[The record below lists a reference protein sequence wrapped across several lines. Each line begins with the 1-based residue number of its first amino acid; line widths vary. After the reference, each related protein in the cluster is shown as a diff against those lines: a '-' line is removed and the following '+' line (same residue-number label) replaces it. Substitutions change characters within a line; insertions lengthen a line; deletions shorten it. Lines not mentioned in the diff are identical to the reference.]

1 MVMLITPVTHVTCMP
16 KDVVCGMEVG
26 EDTKFKAEYKGKIYY
41 FCCEHCLKEF
51 QSNPEKYAGS

>member
-1 MVMLITPVTHVTCMP
+1 MP
-16 KDVVCGMEVG
+16 KDVVCGMEVS

-51 QSNPEKYAGS
+51 QNNPEKYAGM